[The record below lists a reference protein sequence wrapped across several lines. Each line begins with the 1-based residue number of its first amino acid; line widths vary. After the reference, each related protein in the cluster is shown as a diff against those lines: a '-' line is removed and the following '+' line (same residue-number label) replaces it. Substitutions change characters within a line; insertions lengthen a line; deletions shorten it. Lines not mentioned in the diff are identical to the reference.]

1 MQFQGKEV
9 IFWSANDYLG
19 LCNHPEVKEADAKSA
34 AEYGMFYPMGARA
47 MSGETD
53 QHLQLEKN
61 WLNSFKRKRISVE
74 FRISGYGFYYRC
86 PVNRNDVIVYDMDSH
101 ACIVDGVRL
110 HSGKRFT
117 YKHNDMESLEK
128 NLQRANKV
136 AQENNGGILVIT
148 EGVLG

>member
-1 MQFQGKEV
+1 
-9 IFWSANDYLG
+9 
-19 LCNHPEVKEADAKSA
+19 
-34 AEYGMFYPMGARA
+34 
-47 MSGETD
+47 
-53 QHLQLEKN
+53 
-61 WLNSFKRKRISVE
+61 
-74 FRISGYGFYYRC
+74 
-86 PVNRNDVIVYDMDSH
+86 MDSH

>member
-1 MQFQGKEV
+1 MV
-9 IFWSANDYLG
+9 STI
-19 LCNHPEVKEADAKSA
+19 DA
-34 AEYGMFYPMGARA
+34 
-47 MSGETD
+47 
-53 QHLQLEKN
+53 L
-61 WLNSFKRKRISVE
+61 
-74 FRISGYGFYYRC
+74 
-86 PVNRNDVIVYDMDSH
+86 VNRNDVIVYDMDSH

-128 NLQRANKV
+128 NLQRATKV